1 MKLSVKICIRDYFDE
16 LKYTCLQVSVQYE
29 SKCKLPILRFHRSC
43 HDRCSGWP
51 ASIVIVVGGLTAVDM
66 IRERHEQK
74 LEQQEIE
81 KEKEL
86 EKEKQ
91 RTALLEDEEL

>member
-1 MKLSVKICIRDYFDE
+1 MVA
-16 LKYTCLQVSVQYE
+16 
-29 SKCKLPILRFHRSC
+29 ILF
-43 HDRCSGWP
+43 GLLIAVA